1 MATKK
6 TPQVVAVLPFSL
18 RSVYIRNSSTRIDDR
33 FDPLLPGQQLMP
45 HFRTGEVRCDCREHK
60 VSANGK
66 ETVFLSC
73 AFTIKFEFAYIQP
86 TEGNQPVTDE
96 DIEKAIAAQII
107 VEITA
112 DYLVVLP
119 SLPDADVI
127 NNWASRNVILH
138 TWPYWREFCHSTLTK
153 MNLPVTI
160 IPLVQMFPDDSHTN
174 AVAPAKKAIQRKTKA
189 AAK

>member
-1 MATKK
+1 MATKM

-18 RSVYIRNSSTRIDDR
+18 RSIYIRNSSTRTDDR

-45 HFRTGEVRCDCREHK
+45 LFRNGEVRCDCREHK
-60 VSANGK
+60 ISDNGK

-73 AFTIKFEFAYIQP
+73 AFTSKFEFAYIQP

-107 VEITA
+107 AEITA
-112 DYLVVLP
+112 DYLVNLP

-138 TWPYWREFCHSTLTK
+138 TWPYWREFCHSTLSK

-174 AVAPAKKAIQRKTKA
+174 AAAPAKKAIQRKTKA